1 MQPLYKT
8 WLNAFPQDL
17 PRQKHVMLVIFLSA
31 MVLDCL
37 AFYFI
42 NSPLAPEHRWV
53 QLATSAGLLILLVG
67 YLWAGWSMRAVVH
80 AMLLIGLALILTV
93 TLQTGGI
100 NSPKLICIVLLPIPA
115 VFFIGQTAALV
126 WAGVVVLTMV
136 IQAVATYFG
145 VLQEHFYLAPQYIG
159 WALLTKVTV
168 MLAVFMIPVMYHVL
182 HSRQMASVKTRN
194 QELEKMR
201 EELVQ
206 AESYKDAFVA
216 GVGHELRTPMNA
228 ILGFNDVLRGE
239 VKGDAKAEATVDLI
253 RDSTERLLKLTN
265 HILDFSQLQAGRLQL
280 QHVPVHLY
288 EALHV
293 CVGSFA
299 QQPDSPVR
307 FVTRIEDGLPAWVM
321 TDPLRVKEI
330 LCHLLENAF
339 KFTAQGEVCLSLR
352 RQGDALRF
360 DVIDS
365 GVGIPLELQRIIFNR
380 FEHADAETRR
390 QFGGAGL
397 GLSICERLVQLFG
410 GEIGVRSQ
418 PGQGSHFWFCIPC
431 QPCDAPSPPR
441 ANRPS
446 QADAKFCILVVDDNA
461 VNLQVAVHF
470 CRTLWPQAS
479 VLTAHSAKSCLEQLM
494 TSPVDIILMDMIM
507 PDMDGAQATRE
518 IRTQLPEP
526 ICRIPI
532 LGLTASTHPSD
543 HATCLM
549 AGMNAVLHKPI
560 DKLQLFDRVHALL
573 SAEGVLDDA

>member
-1 MQPLYKT
+1 
-8 WLNAFPQDL
+8 
-17 PRQKHVMLVIFLSA
+17 MLVIFLIA

-53 QLATSAGLLILLVG
+53 QLAASGGLLVLLTG
-67 YLWAGWSMRAVVH
+67 YLWAGWRMHEVVH
-80 AMLLIGLALILTV
+80 AMVLLGWVLILMV
-93 TLQTGGI
+93 TIETGGI
-100 NSPKLICIVLLPIPA
+100 NSPKLICMVLLPIPA
-115 VFFIGQTAALV
+115 VFFIGQTAALM
-126 WAGVVVLTMV
+126 WAGVVLLTMV
-136 IQAVATYFG
+136 MLAVATYLG
-145 VLQEHFYLAPQYIG
+145 ILQEHFHLSPEHIT

-182 HSRQMASVKTRN
+182 HSRQMASVKARN

-201 EELVQ
+201 EELLQ

-280 QHVPVHLY
+280 QQVPVHLY
-288 EALHV
+288 EALQV

-299 QQPDSPVR
+299 QQADSPVQ

-339 KFTAQGEVCLSLR
+339 KFTAQGEVCLSLS
-352 RQGDALRF
+352 RQGNALRF

-410 GEIGVRSQ
+410 GEIGVQSQ
-418 PGQGSHFWFCIPC
+418 PGQGAHFWFCIPC
-431 QPCDAPSPPR
+431 QPCEAPSPAK
-441 ANRPS
+441 ANIPS
-446 QADAKFCILVVDDNA
+446 HTDAKFSILVVDDNA
-461 VNLQVAVHF
+461 VNLQVAAHF

-479 VLTAHSAKSCLEQLM
+479 VLTARSAKDCLEQLM
-494 TSPVDIILMDMIM
+494 TTPVDIILMDMIM

-518 IRTQLPEP
+518 IRSQLPEP

-532 LGLTASTHPSD
+532 IGLTASTHPSD
-543 HATCLM
+543 RATCLM
-549 AGMNAVLHKPI
+549 AGMNEVLHKPI
-560 DKLQLFDRVHALL
+560 DKQQLFNCIQAALG
-573 SAEGVLDDA
+573 AQGVAHGT

>member
-1 MQPLYKT
+1 MRPIYKT

-17 PRQKHVMLVIFLSA
+17 PRQKHVMLVIFLIA
-31 MVLDCL
+31 MIFDCL

-53 QLATSAGLLILLVG
+53 QLAASGGLLVLLTG
-67 YLWAGWSMRAVVH
+67 YLWAGWRMREVVH
-80 AMLLIGLALILTV
+80 AMVLLGWVLVLMV
-93 TLQTGGI
+93 TIETGGI
-100 NSPKLICIVLLPIPA
+100 NSPKLICMVLLPIPA
-115 VFFIGQTAALV
+115 VFFIGQTAALM

-136 IQAVATYFG
+136 MLAVATYFG
-145 VLQEHFYLAPQYIG
+145 VLQEHLHLLPEHIT
-159 WALLTKVTV
+159 WALLTKITVT
-168 MLAVFMIPVMYHVL
+168 LAVFMIPMMYHVL
-182 HSRQMASVKTRN
+182 HSRQMALVKARN

-201 EELVQ
+201 EELIQ

-280 QHVPVHLY
+280 QQVPVHLY

-299 QQPDSPVR
+299 QQPDSPVQ
-307 FVTRIEDGLPAWVM
+307 FVTRIEDGLPPWVM

-339 KFTAQGEVCLSLR
+339 KFTAQGEVCLSLS
-352 RQGDALRF
+352 RQGNALRF

-410 GEIGVRSQ
+410 GEIGVKSQ
-418 PGQGSHFWFCIPC
+418 PGQGAHFWFCIPC
-431 QPCDAPSPPR
+431 QPCDAPSPAKASIPTHT
-441 ANRPS
+441 
-446 QADAKFCILVVDDNA
+446 DAKFSILVVDDNA
-461 VNLQVAVHF
+461 VNLQVAAHF

-479 VLTAHSAKSCLEQLM
+479 VLTARSAKDCLEQLM
-494 TSPVDIILMDMIM
+494 TTPVDIILMDMIM

-518 IRTQLPEP
+518 IRSQLPEA
-526 ICRIPI
+526 IRSIPI
-532 LGLTASTHPSD
+532 IGLTASTHPSD
-543 HATCLM
+543 RATCLM

-560 DKLQLFDRVHALL
+560 DKLQLFACVQAGL
-573 SAEGVLDDA
+573 SAQGVAHGT